1 MPRFVL
7 ESVKDY
13 IDDARTLLLDKTFP
27 YRYDDNSLLVALNM
41 SLQTARRLRADLFVH
56 RGTTY
61 VPSYDSVSGEEV
73 PIEPQFRLAI
83 VYGILGHA
91 LMRDQEDIQ
100 DQRATSMFSAQEY
113 MLTGAITRPALQGGT
128 TPPGNAQR

>member
-1 MPRFVL
+1 MPQFILQNVQ
-7 ESVKDY
+7 DY
-13 IDDARTLLLDKTFP
+13 INDARTLLLDKVYP
-27 YRYDDNSLLVALNM
+27 YRYDDNSLLVALNL
-41 SLQTARRLRADLFVH
+41 SLQTARRLRADLFVY

-73 PIEPQFRLAI
+73 PIEPQFRQAI
-83 VYGILGHA
+83 VYGLVGHA

-113 MLTGAITRPALQGGT
+113 MLTGGMTRPALQGGT
-128 TPPGNAQR
+128 TPPGSPQK